1 MGRFAGVGWQLSASA
16 DAIRGAARAPIR
28 CPEENDE
35 DYEVTDRKNMILAV
49 LLSALILLGWTWVS
63 NKYFP
68 PANPPS
74 TKVVD
79 GKQVPVPQPQA
90 QPTATTP
97 KAMQSRAAVLGSTPR
112 VRIETP
118 SLQGSINL
126 KGAQIDD
133 LVLVKQRETIA
144 KNSPPVR
151 LLSPI
156 GAPGAYVA
164 SLGWVGQG
172 TAAPDLNTVW
182 TADSQMLSP
191 GHPVTLSAQGAD
203 GVRYEMK
210 VAIDDGYLFTVDQ
223 RAINA
228 SGKPVALRPIG
239 FVSRA
244 TKSTDPDSWTNHVG
258 PIGLFDGKAE
268 YNVTFDNL
276 DSKSPGFFARLFGGS
291 GKLGVNSFASTG
303 GWLGFT
309 DKYWLAAL
317 VPAGNAQISAEFR
330 RSPSGSYQASYAQP
344 STIVAPGQALST
356 RSQLFAGAKEKAWLD
371 RYENAGIQKISKS
384 IDWGWFEWFMRPLFN
399 LLVWLNHT
407 IGNFGVAIICL
418 TLIVRGI
425 MFPVA
430 QKQFQSMAAM
440 RKIQPKMKALQER
453 FKDDK
458 ARQQQEILKLYQE
471 EKINPAAGC
480 LPILLQIPVFYAL
493 YKVLLVSVEMRHQP
507 FALWIHDLS
516 APDPAHIL
524 NLFGLLHFTPPSFL
538 AIGPL
543 AVLLGVTMWLQFKLN
558 PQQMDPAQQ
567 QVFAL
572 MPWFMMFIMAPFATG
587 LLIYWVTS
595 NVLTILQQ
603 WFLYKKY
610 GLHLSDTH
618 PVHT

>member
-1 MGRFAGVGWQLSASA
+1 VN
-16 DAIRGAARAPIR
+16 
-28 CPEENDE
+28 EN
-35 DYEVTDRKNMILAV
+35 KNLILAIA
-49 LLSALILLGWTWVS
+49 LSALVLLGWTFLS
-63 NKYFP
+63 ERFLP
-68 PANPPS
+68 SNPPP
-74 TKVVD
+74 KVEN
-79 GKQVPVPQPQA
+79 GKVQSNPQPQSTQQGA
-90 QPTATTP
+90 PVAAGAA
-97 KAMQSRAAVLGSTPR
+97 KLRDRNAVLHETPR
-112 VRIETP
+112 VRIQSP
-118 SLQGSINL
+118 SLKGSINL
-126 KGAQIDD
+126 KGARIDD
-133 LVLVKQRETIA
+133 LWMRKHHVTYSA
-144 KNSPPVR
+144 KSSPVA
-151 LLSPI
+151 LLNP
-156 GAPGAYVA
+156 
-164 SLGWVGQG
+164 QG
-172 TAAPDLNTVW
+172 TWASSFVGFGWNGPNTPDSNTVW
-182 TADSQMLSP
+182 TANSPVLSP
-191 GHPVTLSAQGAD
+191 GKPVTLSWTSSTGQIYQLIIA
-203 GVRYEMK
+203 V
-210 VAIDDGYLFTVDQ
+210 DDLYLFTVEQ
-223 RAINA
+223 KVSNPTGQAVQVQPY
-228 SGKPVALRPIG
+228 SYT
-239 FVSRA
+239 SRA
-244 TKSTDPDSWTNHVG
+244 GRSADASSQTVHVG
-258 PIGLFDGKAE
+258 PISFRDGKADYE
-268 YNVTFDNL
+268 VKWQTIREAGANGLSFGS
-276 DSKSPGFFARLFGGS
+276 SK
-291 GKLGVNSFASTG
+291 
-303 GWLGFT
+303 GWIGFT
-309 DKYWLAAL
+309 DKYWLTAL
-317 VPAGNAQISAEFR
+317 APAGATSDAFHYSQ
-330 RSPSGSYQASYAQP
+330 SGAYQANAVAAS
-344 STIVAPGQALST
+344 SVLAPGAST
-356 RSQLFAGAKEKAWLD
+356 TFRTSVFAGAKEKAALD
-371 RYENAGIQKISKS
+371 RYEDAGLQKLSKS
-384 IDWGWFEWFMRPLFN
+384 IDWGWFEWFMRPIFDLLNWLF
-399 LLVWLNHT
+399 HH

-418 TLIVRGI
+418 TLIVRGL